1 MRLLYL
7 SICLL
12 LSSGIWSQSDSITT
26 IYLIRHC
33 EKETSS
39 QDPELSEKG
48 LARTQKWAD
57 FFEDLPIDLFYSTN
71 TKRTATTCSMIA
83 DSQKKGIHYY
93 NHNDFALNELVALNK
108 GKTILIV
115 GHSNTIPALINS
127 YLGKEMYQM
136 IPENEFGSLYTL
148 TVADDVITLDLKF
161 IND

>member
-48 LARTQKWAD
+48 IARTQKWAD

-83 DSQKKGIHYY
+83 DSQKK
-93 NHNDFALNELVALNK
+93 
-108 GKTILIV
+108 
-115 GHSNTIPALINS
+115 
-127 YLGKEMYQM
+127 
-136 IPENEFGSLYTL
+136 EFGSLYTL
-148 TVADDVITLDLKF
+148 TVADDVITHDLKF